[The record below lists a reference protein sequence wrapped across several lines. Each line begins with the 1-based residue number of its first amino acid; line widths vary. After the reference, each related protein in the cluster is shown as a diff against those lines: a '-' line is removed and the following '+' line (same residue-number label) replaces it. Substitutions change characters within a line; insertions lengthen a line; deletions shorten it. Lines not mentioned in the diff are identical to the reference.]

1 MKLFENLV
9 TLTCHLISVVSGI
22 LKLSS
27 DVVDVPLESQ
37 DLLYVILF
45 FLLMLLDCKG
55 STANFFLGILHLR
68 VQILV
73 LSTDSLDGVL
83 EALNLKAGVAV
94 VSQNVFFLDLES
106 PDSLLGALL
115 LVKQLIV
122 LRLEHIVGMRTL
134 SKLLID
140 EPVLPCQRLD
150 VLSHLGD
157 LLSLQLG
164 KMRLLLQLLFEILK
178 FLAQY
183 LDLLFSL
190 EKLSLIAVF
199 FAHYDAH
206 LVLDVAEV
214 EALLLQLLLH
224 VD

>member
-37 DLLYVILF
+37 DLLYIILF

-55 STANFFLGILHLR
+55 STSNFLLGILHLR

-94 VSQNVFFLDLES
+94 VSQNVFFLNLES

-140 EPVLPCQRLD
+140 EPVLPGQRLD

-157 LLSLQLG
+157 LLGLQLG

-183 LDLLFSL
+183 LNLLLSL